1 MHAVCYSI
9 IFFGDRRT
17 EAHNPVESWNRM
29 GLVIDGQN
37 VQMLLLVQIS
47 ILVEPSF
54 AIARSSIMIS
64 NNGQQLKSLSRPQG
78 QHSLCITR
86 CTFKLIL

>member
-37 VQMLLLVQIS
+37 VLVQIS
-47 ILVEPSF
+47 ILVEPNF
-54 AIARSSIMIS
+54 AIARSSITIS